1 MGMVLYWPEVVNWS
15 AFSQPDMLPS
25 GGSNLKPGMQVICR
39 VSPADLCP
47 IAEVDVSPI
56 TAAEVSLSDQQSCV
70 AVQQQTF
77 DLAHLAG
84 QGCDRN

>member
-1 MGMVLYWPEVVNWS
+1 MGPVLYWLEVVDLS
-15 AFSQPDMLPS
+15 AFSQPHMLPS
-25 GGSNLKPGMQVICR
+25 GGSNLKPAMQVICR

-47 IAEVDVSPI
+47 IAAVDVCPI

-84 QGCDRN
+84 LGQNRN